1 MVCHSVIV
9 YHFFFNE
16 LIYFFFC
23 KVFVIFST
31 LVVMTFLWSR
41 FVGSITALNGHD
53 EKRNVFN
60 YQILTL
66 VKMTFFFSFSNL
78 LRIFYHRVCTSYQ
91 TIKKVNAICF
101 LFEGNVEADR
111 IREELLFE
119 RITACDCTF

>member
-1 MVCHSVIV
+1 M
-9 YHFFFNE
+9 
-16 LIYFFFC
+16 
-23 KVFVIFST
+23 FVIFST

-66 VKMTFFFSFSNL
+66 VKMTLFFFSFSNL
-78 LRIFYHRVCTSYQ
+78 LRIFYHRVYTSYQ
-91 TIKKVNAICF
+91 TIRKVKTICF
-101 LFEGNVEADR
+101 LFEGNFEADR

-119 RITACDCTF
+119 RITARDCTF